1 MPITYTHNVWR
12 GNTVWDI
19 VWKLH
24 VTHYVN
30 THNVWREEYSVEHNG
45 EITYNAHT
53 ICEQGSIIWEYEHSE
68 HMWTQWT
75 QCGT

>member
-1 MPITYTHNVWR
+1 MQFREDMSITYPHNAWR

-30 THNVWREEYSVEHNG
+30 TYNVWREEYSVEHNE
-45 EITYNAHT
+45 EITYNEEEAQ
-53 ICEQGSIIWEYEHSE
+53 CEI
-68 HMWTQWT
+68 
-75 QCGT
+75 